1 MKRIKASR
9 KWKAFKKVINNNI
22 SFDRYLFVDALIVAY
37 TVSNLFLTVPTFI
50 DGISNIKNKVKIT
63 KEMEDIDIS
72 ELEEE
77 LEKIIFCGKVVN
89 NVDTGYQV
97 KDRIIY
103 DSNLK
108 KIDLTNEVKPLY
120 LGDCG
125 VSNKTLEESN
135 LKYSNIK
142 ELYINFAV
150 INNDFINYLPSSL
163 TYLSLDKCNFLTN
176 LNGLGNKCPNIEVLG
191 IERILSIDDFSFIT
205 ELKNLKTIYITD
217 TYNITDE
224 FLEYCNDANI
234 TVVASGNEV
243 NNTKEIKR
251 IASELITPEMG
262 IEERIKAIC
271 KYVVGSIEY
280 DITLSTASNKQ
291 PLEYALNNEGVCI
304 SYAYLTT
311 SLLSEAGITSY
322 LVTSS
327 NHAWNL
333 VELNGEYYY
342 IDTTNID
349 SAFISRLLFNITGI
363 SPFYMS
369 NPNKNYEL
377 IASARNVELEEVN
390 IPDELKRDIIAL
402 EDEKKL
408 MEKYGSTVGAITIIS
423 LELVRYILMYLG
435 ISPTMELLSDLYDTV
450 HYIYKDYKYE
460 LKKGKSK
467 K

>member
-1 MKRIKASR
+1 
-9 KWKAFKKVINNNI
+9 
-22 SFDRYLFVDALIVAY
+22 
-37 TVSNLFLTVPTFI
+37 
-50 DGISNIKNKVKIT
+50 
-63 KEMEDIDIS
+63 
-72 ELEEE
+72 
-77 LEKIIFCGKVVN
+77 
-89 NVDTGYQV
+89 
-97 KDRIIY
+97 
-103 DSNLK
+103 
-108 KIDLTNEVKPLY
+108 
-120 LGDCG
+120 
-125 VSNKTLEESN
+125 
-135 LKYSNIK
+135 
-142 ELYINFAV
+142 
-150 INNDFINYLPSSL
+150 
-163 TYLSLDKCNFLTN
+163 
-176 LNGLGNKCPNIEVLG
+176 
-191 IERILSIDDFSFIT
+191 
-205 ELKNLKTIYITD
+205 
-217 TYNITDE
+217 
-224 FLEYCNDANI
+224 
-234 TVVASGNEV
+234 
-243 NNTKEIKR
+243 
-251 IASELITPEMG
+251 MG